1 MCAMDICTEGAKE
14 VVLGGLVGL
23 AAGYIAKKTGTH
35 LVGAVVGGGF
45 VILRAAIYEG
55 EYEAEWSPLVRDRV
69 DLAQQLKRRARREA
83 FSVNRRLKDF
93 TEENLLL
100 LGGFLGSYMI
110 ASAR

>member
-1 MCAMDICTEGAKE
+1 M
-14 VVLGGLVGL
+14 
-23 AAGYIAKKTGTH
+23 
-35 LVGAVVGGGF
+35 
-45 VILRAAIYEG
+45 
-55 EYEAEWSPLVRDRV
+55 RDRV

-83 FSVNRRLKDF
+83 FSVNRRLRDF